1 MRIPAISV
9 MTVMLCSGKGL
20 DVFKKE
26 AALKTASASVCLI
39 PLEGGNTAT
48 VSWQADTGL
57 IPASTMKAITTATA
71 LQVLGPDFVFETKVY
86 HHKGDLVV
94 KGGGDPTFA
103 MSSLTGDFK
112 PWVAALKEAEIAE
125 ITGDIIIDPTCFE
138 SQRAPNDWPWGD
150 VGNYFGAG
158 PSGMNF
164 YENTISLT
172 FKPGQVGTDAKLIKV
187 WPKPPG
193 VTFENFMKT
202 GRSNSGDQGYVY
214 AGPEAK
220 MIALRGSVPAGGD
233 YTIRGALPNPALMC
247 GTALK
252 DFLKAEGILVKGKV
266 KVMAKKVSAGK
277 PLTTTQSPPL
287 SKIITGTNH
296 RSVNLFADS
305 IFKKL
310 TYSGTTEK
318 AVSKVNALW
327 KKKGVNLTG
336 FVMLDGSGLSPRNT
350 VTARQLAM
358 ILKSAR
364 KHETGDVFYKSL
376 PAAGSSGT
384 MSSWGKGTSM
394 VGRVRAKTGGMTR
407 VRTVAGYLKGK
418 SGREFAFAIMTNNT
432 IYYPKPAMVR
442 LLTALVN
449 EN

>member
-1 MRIPAISV
+1 MRILAISV

-57 IPASTMKAITTATA
+57 IPASTMKAII
-71 LQVLGPDFVFETKVY
+71 Y

-277 PLTTTQSPPL
+277 PL
-287 SKIITGTNH
+287 
-296 RSVNLFADS
+296 
-305 IFKKL
+305 
-310 TYSGTTEK
+310 
-318 AVSKVNALW
+318 
-327 KKKGVNLTG
+327 
-336 FVMLDGSGLSPRNT
+336 SPRNT